1 MNDWWNSRD
10 KETAAYGM
18 AGMILVAWL
27 VLIFLKRDEAP
38 TLTNVV
44 MIIIGYIY
52 GSSTGSKRKDDDT
65 NKTLQTLALNAAPGG
80 AAVAAAA
87 TAAAPAAAEAAAPAA
102 ATVAAPPAA
111 AVAAPPAAEAA
122 VEHALAERGA
132 LHDPTLPTA

>member
-1 MNDWWNSRD
+1 MSDWWNSRD

-18 AGMILVAWL
+18 AAMILVAWL

-65 NKTLQTLALNAAPGG
+65 NKTLQTLALNTAPAGV
-80 AAVAAAA
+80 VAAAA
-87 TAAAPAAAEAAAPAA
+87 AAAAPAAAEAAAPAA

-122 VEHALAERGA
+122 VEHALAEREHPVHEA
-132 LHDPTLPTA
+132 QS